1 MILAHSHYSG
11 QVNVTDMF
19 TRLMLSLLTTGI
31 APQSFYQLDAQGRR
45 QRAHY
50 DGLPADF
57 TAEAITTLGGDV
69 AKFPDAYRTY
79 NVLNTHD
86 DGISLDTFVDWLI
99 ESGQH
104 IERIDDYG
112 QWFDR
117 FEAAMKSL
125 PEGQRKNSV
134 LPLLDAYARPAVPLD
149 GALMPAEKFRAAV
162 HSEMIGGTGEIP
174 HLTRE
179 LIEKY
184 VADLHQLGLLGPTAE
199 THVA

>member
-1 MILAHSHYSG
+1 
-11 QVNVTDMF
+11 
-19 TRLMLSLLTTGI
+19 
-31 APQSFYQLDAQGRR
+31 
-45 QRAHY
+45 
-50 DGLPADF
+50 
-57 TAEAITTLGGDV
+57 
-69 AKFPDAYRTY
+69 
-79 NVLNTHD
+79 VLNTHD

-99 ESGQH
+99 ESGQQ

-112 QWFDR
+112 QWFER

-134 LPLLDAYARPAVPLD
+134 LPLLDAYARPAVPVD
-149 GALMPAEKFRAAV
+149 GALVPAEKFRAAV